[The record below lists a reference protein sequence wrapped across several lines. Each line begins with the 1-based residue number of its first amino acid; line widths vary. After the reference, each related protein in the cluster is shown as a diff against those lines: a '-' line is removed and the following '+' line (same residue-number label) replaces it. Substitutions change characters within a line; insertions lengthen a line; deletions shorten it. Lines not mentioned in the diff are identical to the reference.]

1 MSVVGIGGDF
11 LVVSVHGIMGNE
23 GAASMRLWGD
33 DNNTMIE
40 AFMGNLDYSYSF
52 PWNGIDA
59 NHSSLPSPAHF
70 PSSAASVAIA
80 TPFNQDTLQQR
91 LLALVEGASE
101 SWTYAI
107 FWQLSSEASGSSVL
121 GWGDGYYKGP
131 REMTEEERA
140 TKKAASVDVTAAD
153 QELRKKVLRDLH
165 ALINPNGT
173 GDTDPADF
181 SGDDGTVDGEVTDAE
196 WFYLVSMM
204 QSFVNG
210 CGVPGQAFSS
220 AAPIWIIGSERLQS
234 YNCDRARQA
243 QQFGIQTMVC
253 IPSPN
258 GVVELG
264 STDLIPQNWDLMQT
278 ARNSFTFAIP
288 DSLWEENHT
297 QNDPDPALW
306 LTEPPAEPK
315 TDLEKKQQQMPN
327 AETETE
333 TEALHSFFPHELGF
347 SDFGFPNG
355 EGENTVQ
362 KLVVE
367 DCGQKEDKSSQD
379 LTGSQVFY
387 QQNWQAQ
394 TSCKTEVVDI
404 PVFQTGKKPST
415 NGITLS
421 FENPY
426 VSQGFVGWGD
436 EKMKRPAR
444 NAKEDGSGVLCFT
457 SEVVAASVSA
467 SASVSAA
474 AALPMNGAAGVKSS
488 VESEHSDVEASFK
501 EAECSQAFVERR
513 PRKRGR
519 KPANG
524 REEPLNHVEAER
536 QRREKLNQRFYALR
550 AVVPNVS
557 KMDKASLLGDAIS
570 YINELRIKVQDSE
583 SHKKDLQSQLEA
595 LKKELVTRESSGGFS
610 ASNFGLLKNPS
621 SDPSNLDVKGLGL
634 KNQCP
639 NVELE
644 VRILGREAMVRVQ
657 CPKKNHPVAR
667 LMVAFKELELEVHH
681 ASVSTVKE
689 LMIQTVILNMTG
701 IVYTQEQ
708 LNAALL
714 SKVAD
719 PGHR

>member
-1 MSVVGIGGDF
+1 MLVVGIGGAF
-11 LVVSVHGIMGNE
+11 LVGSVHGIMGNE
-23 GAASMRLWGD
+23 GAGSMRLWGD
-33 DNNTMIE
+33 DNNVMIE

-59 NHSSLPSPAHF
+59 NPSALPSPAHF
-70 PSSAASVAIA
+70 ASSAASVAIA

-91 LLALVEGASE
+91 LLALVEGATE

-107 FWQLSSEASGSSVL
+107 FWQLSSEASGSPVL

-131 REMTEEERA
+131 RDMTEEERA
-140 TKKAASVDVTAAD
+140 SKKAASVDATAAD

-165 ALINPNGT
+165 ALINPNAT
-173 GDTDPADF
+173 GDTDPAEF
-181 SGDDGTVDGEVTDAE
+181 SGDDLTVDGEVTDAE

-220 AAPIWIIGSERLQS
+220 AMPVWIIGSERLQG

-253 IPSPN
+253 IPTLN

-264 STDLIPQNWDLMQT
+264 STDLIPQNWDLIQK
-278 ARNSFTFAIP
+278 ARDSFTFTLP
-288 DSLWEENHT
+288 DTALWEENHT

-315 TDLEKKQQQMPN
+315 TETEKKQQQIPN
-327 AETETE
+327 AE

-347 SDFGFPNG
+347 SDLGFLNG
-355 EGENTVQ
+355 EGENASQ

-367 DCGQKEDKSSQD
+367 ECGQKEDKSSQGF
-379 LTGSQVFY
+379 TGSQVSY

-394 TSCKTEVVDI
+394 TTCKTEVVDI
-404 PVFQTGKKPST
+404 PVFQPGKRTNT

-426 VSQGFVGWGD
+426 GAQGLVSWGD
-436 EKMKRPAR
+436 EKMKRPVR
-444 NAKEDGSGVLCFT
+444 NGNEDGGGGLCFS
-457 SEVVAASVSA
+457 SEVTAVSA
-467 SASVSAA
+467 STSATAAA
-474 AALPMNGAAGVKSS
+474 AALPVNGAAGVRSS
-488 VESEHSDVEASFK
+488 VESEHSDIEASFK
-501 EAECSQAFVERR
+501 EAECSQAIVERR

-570 YINELRIKVQDSE
+570 YINELRNKVQDSE
-583 SHKKDLQSQLEA
+583 SHKKDLHAQLEA
-595 LKKELVTRESSGGFS
+595 LKKELVARESVASGFS
-610 ASNFGLLKNPS
+610 GSNFGLLKNPS
-621 SDPSNLDVKGLGL
+621 AADPSNLDVKGFGL

-639 NVELE
+639 NIELE

-657 CPKKNHPVAR
+657 CPKQNHPVAR

-714 SKVAD
+714 RKVAD
-719 PGHR
+719 PGLR

>member
-1 MSVVGIGGDF
+1 M
-11 LVVSVHGIMGNE
+11 
-23 GAASMRLWGD
+23 
-33 DNNTMIE
+33 
-40 AFMGNLDYSYSF
+40 
-52 PWNGIDA
+52 DA
-59 NHSSLPSPAHF
+59 
-70 PSSAASVAIA
+70 
-80 TPFNQDTLQQR
+80 
-91 LLALVEGASE
+91 
-101 SWTYAI
+101 
-107 FWQLSSEASGSSVL
+107 
-121 GWGDGYYKGP
+121 
-131 REMTEEERA
+131 
-140 TKKAASVDVTAAD
+140 TAAD

-165 ALINPNGT
+165 ALINPNST
-173 GDTDPADF
+173 GDTDPAEF
-181 SGDDGTVDGEVTDAE
+181 SGDDATVDGEVTDAE

-220 AAPIWIIGSERLQS
+220 ATPIWIIGSERLQG
-234 YNCDRARQA
+234 YNCDRAHQA

-253 IPSPN
+253 IPTPN

-264 STDLIPQNWDLMQT
+264 STDMIPQNWDLMQT
-278 ARNSFTFAIP
+278 ARNSFTFAFP

-297 QNDPDPALW
+297 QNDSDPALW

-315 TDLEKKQQQMPN
+315 TDSEKKQQQMPN
-327 AETETE
+327 TE

-347 SDFGFPNG
+347 SDFVFSNG
-355 EGENTVQ
+355 EGENTSQ

-367 DCGQKEDKSSQD
+367 ECGPKEDKSSQG

-394 TSCKTEVVDI
+394 TTCKTEVVDI
-404 PVFQTGKKPST
+404 PVFQTGKRAST

-426 VSQGFVGWGD
+426 VNQGLVGWGD
-436 EKMKRPAR
+436 EKMKRPVR
-444 NAKEDGSGVLCFT
+444 NVNEDGSGVLCFS
-457 SEVVAASVSA
+457 SEVATVSA
-467 SASVSAA
+467 SASAPAA
-474 AALPMNGAAGVKSS
+474 AAVALPVNGAAGVRSS

-501 EAECSQAFVERR
+501 EAECSQAIVERR

-583 SHKKDLQSQLEA
+583 SNKKDLQSQLEA
-595 LKKELVTRESSGGFS
+595 LKKELVTRESSAGFS
-610 ASNFGLLKNPS
+610 GSNFGLLKNPS
-621 SDPSNLDVKGLGL
+621 SDPSNLDVKGFGL

-657 CPKKNHPVAR
+657 CPKQNHPVAR

-708 LNAALL
+708 LTAAL
-714 SKVAD
+714 SRKVAD
-719 PGHR
+719 PSHR